1 MEIKSFLEYILEA
14 RIDVASY
21 DYYEHLGL
29 IVYSR
34 KNFGIITKKITLF
47 DFKNDNVM
55 GFIEVD
61 NLLERNSF
69 DILRSY
75 APKDWGAN
83 IYDFAIQEV
92 YPNPIIPSSV
102 IMPKAISIWKYYY
115 EKRNDVDK
123 IEITKN
129 DPNYKKS
136 YKNNEFGDNIIDDN
150 LKYLNTAY
158 MMNKSDLFLK
168 LKEKSNFL
176 LDKYNYNKLEISK
189 KGENMF
195 KENYNY
201 L

>member
-1 MEIKSFLEYILEA
+1 MEIKNFLEYILEA
-14 RIDVASY
+14 RVDVASY
-21 DYYEHLGL
+21 DYYKDLGL
-29 IVYSR
+29 VVYSR
-34 KNFGIITKKITLF
+34 KNFEIITKKITLF
-47 DFKNDNVM
+47 DFKNDRVM
-55 GFIEVD
+55 GYIEVD

-92 YPNPIIPSSV
+92 YPNAIIPSSV

-123 IEITKN
+123 LEIHPN
-129 DPNYKKS
+129 DINYKKS
-136 YKNNEFGDNIIDDN
+136 YKNNDFGGDIIDDN

-158 MMNKSDLFLK
+158 MMVKSDLFID
-168 LKEKSNFL
+168 LKEKCKFL
-176 LDKYNYNKLEISK
+176 LEKYKYTKIQISK

-195 KENYNY
+195 KENYIY